1 MLRTTSD
8 LSVYFACKSDKE
20 HGRVLSALSDFRPLV
35 ETCLK
40 KATEAA
46 STDSQAAAKE
56 QSGDRIIGKTRAKA
70 GTRKALGARNVNA
83 SGSAAP
89 QMMEGLGAA
98 VAARAAS
105 RRAALAALP

>member
-1 MLRTTSD
+1 MLRTARD
-8 LSVYFACKSDKE
+8 LSVYFACKSDRE
-20 HGRVLSALSDFRPLV
+20 HGRVLSALSDLRPLLD
-35 ETCLK
+35 TYLK
-40 KATEAA
+40 KATEAT
-46 STDSQAAAKE
+46 STDQAAVTE
-56 QSGDRIIGKTRAKA
+56 QSDDRPGKTRGKA
-70 GTRKALGARNVNA
+70 DTRKALSARNVNA